1 MSHTPSPVLLAFFT
15 AALISLFLTTYS
27 IRKGLR
33 KEFVQRNYQTAVF
46 FSAIALLMVLAGGK
60 LDNVFIV
67 TAFYAG
73 FSSVALFLLSLRGK
87 LASLAPVYLQG
98 MLLQR
103 RVVHLTAWFF
113 CAGLALAAILNLSPI
128 AALALALTLA
138 WILPVLCIAHI
149 IVDLL
154 SFTCRRYGIY

>member
-1 MSHTPSPVLLAFFT
+1 MSQSPSYVLLSLFT
-15 AALISLFLTTYS
+15 GALISLFLTTYF
-27 IRKGLR
+27 IKKGLR

-46 FSAIALLMVLAGGK
+46 FTAIALLEALAGGK

-73 FSSVALFLLSLRGK
+73 FSSVALFLLSWRGK
-87 LASLAPVYLQG
+87 LASLALVYLQG

-103 RVVHLTAWFF
+103 RVVYLTALFF
-113 CAGLALAAILNLSPI
+113 LAGLVLATMLNLSTP

-138 WILPVLCIAHI
+138 WILPALCIAHL
-149 IVDLL
+149 IVDML
-154 SFTCRRYGIY
+154 SFTCRRYGIR

>member
-33 KEFVQRNYQTAVF
+33 REFVQRNYQTAVF
-46 FSAIALLMVLAGGK
+46 FTAIALFTALAGGK
-60 LDNVFIV
+60 LDNAFIV

-73 FSSVALFLLSLRGK
+73 FSSVALFLLSWRGK
-87 LASLAPVYLQG
+87 LASLALVYLQG

-113 CAGLALAAILNLSPI
+113 CAGLALAVMLNLSTMV
-128 AALALALTLA
+128 ALALALTLA
-138 WILPVLCIAHI
+138 WIPPALCVAHL
-149 IVDLL
+149 IVDML
-154 SFTCRRYGIY
+154 SFTCRRYGIH